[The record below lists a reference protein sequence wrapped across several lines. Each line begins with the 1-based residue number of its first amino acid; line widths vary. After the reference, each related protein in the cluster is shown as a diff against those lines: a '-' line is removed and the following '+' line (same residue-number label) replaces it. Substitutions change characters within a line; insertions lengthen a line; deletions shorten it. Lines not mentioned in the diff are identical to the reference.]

1 MKRQNDAST
10 KMVSPPSAE
19 PEEVPPGRAIELPG
33 RGTTFVRE
41 LPGPPGAPVLILL
54 HGIFG
59 TAGINWLTTM
69 DRLGQRFRVL
79 ALDLRGHGRGIRPRK
94 RFRLEDNAEDVA
106 ATASELGISSAILG
120 GYSMGGPISQLVWRR
135 HRDLV
140 DGLVFAATSYQFLHG
155 AQARLLVASG
165 GGWVAQ
171 GTRFAEIAG
180 RVPLRA
186 LRGLMPTLVPTSGS
200 VGRWGANE
208 MRRHHL
214 PSIIQASN
222 ELGSYDAESWIGE
235 IDVPTAVVLTTCDSA
250 VDPLWQLRLAR
261 ATGAKV
267 HAISQGHAAC
277 GTPLF
282 GSVFTEACSDVAERV
297 VEH

>member
-1 MKRQNDAST
+1 
-10 KMVSPPSAE
+10 
-19 PEEVPPGRAIELPG
+19 
-33 RGTTFVRE
+33 
-41 LPGPPGAPVLILL
+41 VLILL

-59 TAGINWLTTM
+59 TGGINWLTTM

-94 RFRLEDNAEDVA
+94 RFRFEDNAEDVA

-171 GTRFAEIAG
+171 ATRFAEIAG

-208 MRRHHL
+208 MVRRR
-214 PSIIQASN
+214 
-222 ELGSYDAESWIGE
+222 ELDW
-235 IDVPTAVVLTTCDSA
+235 
-250 VDPLWQLRLAR
+250 
-261 ATGAKV
+261 
-267 HAISQGHAAC
+267 
-277 GTPLF
+277 
-282 GSVFTEACSDVAERV
+282 
-297 VEH
+297 